1 MSLHELCSARREWS
15 AMAAHR
21 AASNRLKIRAI
32 SARLAGRGSGQRIA
46 LRSSSGRAVIETDPS
61 LKEESNGQARGS
73 TPGPGVVSARR
84 SRDRV
89 LGHHAVLPG
98 HRHGRRR
105 RLVAHDLGRKG
116 VGVVPFLLVVAL
128 LAALPFGAGAADEGV
143 NGGIYRRPLGHEPAT
158 LDPARISDIYSR
170 SVSQQIF
177 DGLVQF
183 DHTLAIAPALA
194 QSWKA
199 RRDGLT
205 WTFTRRK
212 GVQFHHGRE
221 VTADDVVYS
230 FTRILDPRTRSG
242 AADLFSAIKGAREF
256 REGRA
261 SAVAGLAA
269 LDRHTVQVVLDA
281 AALPFVSVL
290 AVGHAKIVPREI
302 VERDPEGFA
311 QKPIGTGPFRFVRWD
326 RGKEITLAAN
336 PAYFD
341 GPPRLAR
348 VVYRIFLG
356 EQFDAMYD
364 EFRRGGLEDSPLPSR
379 DYLRAVAA
387 AGQQY
392 IKRPMISLRFYGFNT
407 RIKPLDDRRVR
418 QALNYAIDRDAIL
431 QAVHLGRYALA
442 RGILPPGT
450 QGFNPRLGGYGY
462 DPDRARDLLARAGY
476 PEGRGLPP
484 IAVWS
489 SVKRDEIVRELD
501 EIRRYFAAVGVTIE
515 VHHLTDWP
523 AFSRQLD
530 EGRLPMFLYGW
541 YADVPDPD
549 NFLFKLFH
557 SKSPRNFFGYANP
570 TVDDLLVQARAERDV
585 LRRVDLYRRAEQA
598 ILDDAPL
605 MPVLHHTY
613 ERLFQPYVRAV
624 EVNGLGDPYIPLRR
638 IRLERAPSA
647 PAASTSGSTRWRP
660 SCWGARYSSSA
671 CSWPPQ

>member
-98 HRHGRRR
+98 HRHGRRW

-128 LAALPFGAGAADEGV
+128 VAALPFGAGAADEGV
-143 NGGIYRRPLGHEPAT
+143 KGRIHGRPRGDEPAT

-194 QSWKA
+194 QFWKA
-199 RRDGLT
+199 SRDGLT
-205 WTFTRRK
+205 WTFMLRK

-221 VTADDVVYS
+221 VTAEDVVYS

-242 AADLFSAIKGAREF
+242 AADLFSAIRGAREF

-261 SAVAGLAA
+261 PAVAGLTAV
-269 LDRHTVQVVLDA
+269 DRHTVQVVLSDA
-281 AALPFVSVL
+281 PLPFVSVL
-290 AVGHAKIVPREI
+290 AVGDAKIVPKEV
-302 VERDPEGFA
+302 VERDPEGFG

-336 PAYFD
+336 PGYFD
-341 GPPRLAR
+341 GQPR
-348 VVYRIFLG
+348 
-356 EQFDAMYD
+356 
-364 EFRRGGLEDSPLPSR
+364 
-379 DYLRAVAA
+379 
-387 AGQQY
+387 
-392 IKRPMISLRFYGFNT
+392 
-407 RIKPLDDRRVR
+407 
-418 QALNYAIDRDAIL
+418 
-431 QAVHLGRYALA
+431 
-442 RGILPPGT
+442 
-450 QGFNPRLGGYGY
+450 
-462 DPDRARDLLARAGY
+462 LARAGY

-484 IAVWS
+484 IAIWS
-489 SVKRDEIVRELD
+489 SVKREEIVRELD
-501 EIRRYFAAVGVTIE
+501 EIRRNLAAVGVSVD
-515 VHHLTDWP
+515 VHYLTDWP

-638 IRLERAPSA
+638 IRLERAP
-647 PAASTSGSTRWRP
+647 
-660 SCWGARYSSSA
+660 
-671 CSWPPQ
+671 